1 MGAAAFGF
9 LTLIQLFERP
19 DRYGASR
26 FFRHD
31 AFQAEI
37 AHRCEHFSTM
47 TLSVFNVLN
56 AAFDPKS
63 NLAKRGLALA
73 ERAPPQI
80 VAIEHQQIE
89 SRQPP
94 RNPKRGC
101 ARHQNAFG
109 IKTNHLSVDDG

>member
-89 SRQPP
+89 SE
-94 RNPKRGC
+94 
-101 ARHQNAFG
+101 ATA
-109 IKTNHLSVDDG
+109 S